1 VDRTDGNFKSA
12 FYSPRKGI
20 IRYKY
25 PTLYSLDKV
34 APDAIWTPIWAAE
47 ASTAKAPIAKL
58 WGDSDCCPW
67 YGEDEDISFNME
79 EADTVALKF
88 AKELWD
94 MQLWRDDE
102 YGERFIVKIVAEAIG
117 AEFIPGAT

>member
-1 VDRTDGNFKSA
+1 
-12 FYSPRKGI
+12 
-20 IRYKY
+20 
-25 PTLYSLDKV
+25 
-34 APDAIWTPIWAAE
+34 
-47 ASTAKAPIAKL
+47 
-58 WGDSDCCPW
+58 
-67 YGEDEDISFNME
+67 ME

-117 AEFIPGAT
+117 AEFIPGAA